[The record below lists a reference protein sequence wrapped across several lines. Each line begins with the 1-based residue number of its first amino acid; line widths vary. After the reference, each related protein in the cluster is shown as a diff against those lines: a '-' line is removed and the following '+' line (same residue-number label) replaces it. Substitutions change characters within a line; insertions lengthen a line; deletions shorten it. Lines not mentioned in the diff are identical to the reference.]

1 MSQTNFAYA
10 APANDAAGLPL
21 TLSIY
26 ADRAHLRGTI
36 RDDAEAAGF
45 RIAEVADVANL
56 LEGEAQVLGEVV
68 LGDVLLGEVLL
79 GEVLLGVVPCVVL
92 GAVSV
97 VPPVGACVV
106 LGVRAGSVAVACA

>member
-45 RIAEVADVANL
+45 RIA
-56 LEGEAQVLGEVV
+56 
-68 LGDVLLGEVLL
+68 
-79 GEVLLGVVPCVVL
+79 
-92 GAVSV
+92 
-97 VPPVGACVV
+97 
-106 LGVRAGSVAVACA
+106 